1 MLHWI
6 RFNRGLNESAGIDD
20 QLSHLRS
27 LPPKQH
33 HWLNPPQNKRL
44 YNISETYHSES
55 RLHTSS
61 DSFHLSWSKWNS
73 IPGKKRSD
81 TYHLWVHDTNVSS
94 QQSTCCRMKGQN
106 FFSGRRELQNRTSP
120 LAYEL
125 KCSCARKTPQL
136 PCSFF
141 LLFVCLPTRHDSENS
156 FKCFHA
162 FQIELKF
169 ESVGF
174 SGGDKTWVPGENP
187 FGARM
192 RTNNKLNP
200 QMASTPG
207 NKPAPHWW
215 EASALITGP
224 SLLHSPPPP
233 LS

>member
-1 MLHWI
+1 
-6 RFNRGLNESAGIDD
+6 
-20 QLSHLRS
+20 
-27 LPPKQH
+27 
-33 HWLNPPQNKRL
+33 
-44 YNISETYHSES
+44 
-55 RLHTSS
+55 
-61 DSFHLSWSKWNS
+61 
-73 IPGKKRSD
+73 
-81 TYHLWVHDTNVSS
+81 
-94 QQSTCCRMKGQN
+94 MKGQN

-125 KCSCARKTPQL
+125 KCSCARKTRRL

-174 SGGDKTWVPGENP
+174 SGEDKTWVPGENP

-224 SLLHSPPPP
+224 SLLHPPPPP
-233 LS
+233 LSWLSCLARSGTLATQAMSSQCERQRARRNPVHHCEIKV